1 MWVVLE
7 GRDVVATFR
16 TGNGKGLCAEDA
28 EEKMQRFAEER
39 LRARDRERRG
49 AAMGVPCLLT
59 ELQYVRVRFRT
70 VIAGF
75 GQGKERDF
83 FDVYEKVRKQGTCA
97 LWQFGT
103 RSAMTGS
110 GTMARRKSKSK

>member
-1 MWVVLE
+1 MLLPLS
-7 GRDVVATFR
+7 R
-16 TGNGKGLCAEDA
+16 TGNGKELCAEDG
-28 EEKMQRFAEER
+28 EEKTWRYAEER
-39 LRARDRERRG
+39 LRARDRKRRG
-49 AAMGVPCLLT
+49 AAMGVPCLLI

-75 GQGKERDF
+75 GHGKECDF
-83 FDVYEKVRKQGTCA
+83 FDVHEKAHKQGTCA